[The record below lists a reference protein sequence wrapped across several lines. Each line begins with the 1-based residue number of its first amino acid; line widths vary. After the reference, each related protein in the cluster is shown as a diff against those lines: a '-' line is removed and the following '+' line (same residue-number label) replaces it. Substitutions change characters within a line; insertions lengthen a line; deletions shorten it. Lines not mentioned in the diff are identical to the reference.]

1 MAHSLGTIVSYNAL
15 VAHPEWEIDTF
26 VTLGSPL
33 GSSMLV
39 ETVVQHDANGA
50 PRWPGSVEH
59 WVNIA
64 AVGDHACAEPRLSS
78 VFGDRVVDRLVDN
91 GYRAHDP
98 QPYMNNRTTGSVL
111 AEAIARSR

>member
-1 MAHSLGTIVSYNAL
+1 M
-15 VAHPEWEIDTF
+15 AHPEWEIDTF

-33 GSSMLV
+33 GASMLV
-39 ETVVQHDANGA
+39 QTMVHHDEDGA
-50 PRWPGSVEH
+50 PSLARLGQALGQH
-59 WVNIA
+59 RRRRR
-64 AVGDHACAEPRLSS
+64 PRLRRTPALDQ

-91 GYRAHDP
+91 GHRAHDP

>member
-1 MAHSLGTIVSYNAL
+1 M
-15 VAHPEWEIDTF
+15 AHPEWEIDTF

-39 ETVVQHDANGA
+39 KSMLQHDEHGD
-50 PRWPGSVEH
+50 PLWPGSVRH

-64 AVGDHACAEPRLSS
+64 AVGDHACAEPRLST
-78 VFGDRVVDRLVDN
+78 VFGDRVIDRLVDN
-91 GYRAHDP
+91 GHRAHDP